1 MTAGPKFLHDQ
12 MADGGLP
19 GAVNPFECHEAG
31 EQDRGQRSGRALNR
45 CRDAPFPGPHNVF
58 IECDG
63 SVPPG
68 DRLGGRVR
76 FHGSF
81 VQIYGAFPTEATA
94 RPGAENASPAS
105 SSSRMT
111 GARDIVSTVMIRSRF
126 VPSRRSSR
134 SLGPRAPVDVLVA
147 VASTA

>member
-1 MTAGPKFLHDQ
+1 MTAGPKFLHDE
-12 MADGGLP
+12 MAHGGLP

-31 EQDRGQRSGRALNR
+31 QQDRGQPSGRALNR
-45 CRDAPFPGPHNVF
+45 CRDAPVHAAHNVF

-81 VQIYGAFPTEATA
+81 VQIYGGFPTEATE
-94 RPGAENASPAS
+94 RPGVENATPVS

-111 GARDIVSTVMIRSRF
+111 GAKDIVSTVTIRSRF
-126 VPSRRSSR
+126 VPLRPSSR

-147 VASTA
+147 AASTA